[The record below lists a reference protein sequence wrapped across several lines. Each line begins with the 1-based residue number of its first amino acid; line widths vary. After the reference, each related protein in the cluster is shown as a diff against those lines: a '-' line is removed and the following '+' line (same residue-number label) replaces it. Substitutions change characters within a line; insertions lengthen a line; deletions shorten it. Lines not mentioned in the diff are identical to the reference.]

1 MKHLVSKIRRAI
13 FRNSSVPVKKKS
25 PKPKWTVIRFKIDD
39 QVIVNGL
46 WSKIGPFLIKED
58 HYWTKNCE
66 LKVGGPKKSKIDR
79 LVLTSW
85 TNFWLQD
92 RPILH
97 TVNLVFWTD

>member
-1 MKHLVSKIRRAI
+1 MKHLVQKSIEP
-13 FRNSSVPVKKKS
+13 FSVTRQFQLKKKS

-85 TNFWLQD
+85 TNF
-92 RPILH
+92 
-97 TVNLVFWTD
+97 